1 MMIGLVIVCGSIV
14 AAVLGVII
22 TIGLIG
28 GAASEIGEKVA
39 AAPLGTFIGIL
50 LSYSV
55 LGPMASAIEA
65 RVGAEHAYMLCIKA
79 ALLAFARGDSP
90 MSAVEFARRNIAPE
104 ARPSFADLERLTR
117 REAA

>member
-1 MMIGLVIVCGSIV
+1 MFMMIGLVIVCGSIV

-50 LSYSV
+50 RSDGV
-55 LGPMASAIEA
+55 MGPLATAIE
-65 RVGAEHAYMLCIKA
+65 V
-79 ALLAFARGDSP
+79 
-90 MSAVEFARRNIAPE
+90 RR
-104 ARPSFADLERLTR
+104 SCADLERLTR
-117 REAA
+117 CEAA